1 MLERKIAGYA
11 PDQKPDHKIDMK
23 EHYSAEEVVSL
34 VSLARAG
41 MLDIGDSVQYAPG
54 RAPTMTFR
62 DGPASGGLRMRS
74 PFTHPNPELFK
85 RLARVYQPNDAM
97 RAFRV
102 GGNRFEYQYQ
112 ETLADGQQIAPAGNP
127 RDSGALL
134 TNVFIPAGDKRERTF
149 SSSSAFFI
157 TFNPTRSEDG
167 RLCQANVK
175 LPALNLI
182 WTMRVTDSEPPFA
195 FLSKFVDIHATMYMR
210 AFTLLPPLQQPVPP
224 LYAPPSRSPLVNN
237 APSALVFKET
247 TLNRSTGYAAERE
260 EIAFAPMTHSFVAD
274 AEAHYLIEIGMHQQA
289 TVRWPWPDPET
300 SQIALSAWTDVNLVS
315 ITTQKLV
322 D

>member
-1 MLERKIAGYA
+1 MLERKITDYPQA
-11 PDQKPDHKIDMK
+11 QKIDMK
-23 EHYSAEEVVSL
+23 EQYSAEEVVSL
-34 VSLARAG
+34 ISLARAG
-41 MLDIGDSVQYAPG
+41 MLDLGDGVEYAPG

-62 DGPASGGLRMRS
+62 DGPAGGGLRMRS
-74 PFTHPNPELFK
+74 PFTHPNPDLLK

-112 ETLADGQQIAPAGNP
+112 ETLADGQQIEPAGNP
-127 RDSGALL
+127 RSTGALM

-157 TFNPTRSEDG
+157 TFSPTQSEDG
-167 RLCQANVK
+167 RLSLAKVK
-175 LPALNLI
+175 LPALNI
-182 WTMRVTDSEPPFA
+182 TWAMKVTDSEPPVA
-195 FLSKFVDIHATMYMR
+195 FLSKFVDIQATMYMR
-210 AFTLLPPLQQPVPP
+210 AFLLLPPEQQPVPP
-224 LYAPPSRSPLVNN
+224 RYAPPPRSPLVNN
-237 APSALVFKET
+237 APSALVFKEA
-247 TLNRSTGYAAERE
+247 TLNRSTGYSTERE
-260 EIAFAPMTHSFVAD
+260 EIAFAPMTHNFVAD
-274 AEAHYLIEIGMHQQA
+274 SEAHYLIEIGLHHQA

-300 SQIALSAWTDVNLVS
+300 SQIALSAWTDVDLVS